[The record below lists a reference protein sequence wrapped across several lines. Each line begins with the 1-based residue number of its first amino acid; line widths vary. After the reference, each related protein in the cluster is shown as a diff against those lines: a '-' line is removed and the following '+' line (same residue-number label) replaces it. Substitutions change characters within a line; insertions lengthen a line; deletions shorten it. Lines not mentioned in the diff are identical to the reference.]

1 MPRQFQH
8 AAGLESDDQGAIRLV
23 REGLA
28 GMETPTLGITNRIAG
43 KPQPDLFKLVVI
55 DAKRTRSVVGDR
67 EVLRR
72 FAGDLEHLEGF
83 NAVQPPVARL
93 IRARLCADEIVH
105 ALEQKGRMG

>member
-1 MPRQFQH
+1 
-8 AAGLESDDQGAIRLV
+8 
-23 REGLA
+23 
-28 GMETPTLGITNRIAG
+28 METPALSISDRIACE
-43 KPQPDLFKLVVI
+43 PQPNLFELVVI
-55 DAKRTRSVVGDR
+55 DAEGARGVVGDR